1 MDNTKRAADLDN
13 KEHGVH
19 KDKHI
24 NQYGDQNKD
33 SSQPKRDAGE
43 TNKAGGNTL
52 SNKENAVQDNA
63 HKDAKQKSKQ

>member
-1 MDNTKRAADLDN
+1 MENTDRAANIDN

-33 SSQPKRDAGE
+33 SSQPKRDAGDPS
-43 TNKAGGNTL
+43 KSGSKTL
-52 SNKENAVQDNA
+52 SNKKNVVQDND
-63 HKDAKQKSKQ
+63 HRDAEQKSRQ

>member
-1 MDNTKRAADLDN
+1 MDNTKRAANLDN

-24 NQYGDQNKD
+24 NQYGDQSKD
-33 SSQPKRDAGE
+33 SSQPKRDAGDAS
-43 TNKAGGNTL
+43 KAGSKTL
-52 SNKENAVQDNA
+52 SNKENAVQDND

>member
-24 NQYGDQNKD
+24 NQYGDQSKD

-43 TNKAGGNTL
+43 ANEAGSKTL

>member
-1 MDNTKRAADLDN
+1 MENTDRAANIDN

-33 SSQPKRDAGE
+33 SSQPKRDAGDPS
-43 TNKAGGNTL
+43 KSGSKTL
-52 SNKENAVQDNA
+52 SNKKNVVQDND
-63 HKDAKQKSKQ
+63 HRDAQQKSRQ

>member
-24 NQYGDQNKD
+24 NQYGDQSKD
-33 SSQPKRDAGE
+33 SSQPKRDAGDAS
-43 TNKAGGNTL
+43 KAGSKTL

-63 HKDAKQKSKQ
+63 HKDAKQKSK